1 MTMMDIVVLE
11 VKLGLLVGAKE
22 NIGLVP
28 LMDISVID
36 QNLMEI
42 CFLKLRE
49 IEMNLELH
57 QKEKGKKHTSIGSS
71 SNRRSSS
78 SNLWYSDSS
87 TSTQGF
93 YPPEQPLYCQP
104 SHSYPQPYGY
114 YPLFLNYGVLY
125 QPQTHPPPPMYHPPP
140 PLIPRE

>member
-1 MTMMDIVVLE
+1 
-11 VKLGLLVGAKE
+11 
-22 NIGLVP
+22 
-28 LMDISVID
+28 
-36 QNLMEI
+36 
-42 CFLKLRE
+42 
-49 IEMNLELH
+49 MNLELH

-104 SHSYPQPYGY
+104 SHSYPQPYVHENKVKNT
-114 YPLFLNYGVLY
+114 LKVKVKDLNLLVI
-125 QPQTHPPPPMYHPPP
+125 
-140 PLIPRE
+140 PLICEN

>member
-11 VKLGLLVGAKE
+11 VKLGLLVGTEE

-28 LMDISVID
+28 LMDISVIE

-42 CFLKLRE
+42 YFLKLRE
-49 IEMNLELH
+49 IEVNLELH

-71 SNRRSSS
+71 SNKRSSS

-87 TSTQGF
+87 TSTQDH
-93 YPPEQPLYCQP
+93 ENQVKNTLKVNVKDL
-104 SHSYPQPYGY
+104 S
-114 YPLFLNYGVLY
+114 LLVI
-125 QPQTHPPPPMYHPPP
+125 
-140 PLIPRE
+140 PLICE